1 MAKKRQIIF
10 PSDKSTL
17 KEKSTDVSL
26 THVDKKLEEEHYQ
39 ANDKQNIFDEYES
52 DDDLTRRLIQI
63 IKRKEIPDLLGVF
76 GVYYDNKVEKSVNL
90 LKKQY
95 SEILYFT
102 IDIDYEEMDI
112 YNCIAS
118 VLYNYLNEKGYF
130 INKEKFLYYANEI
143 IKSFENNEDTS
154 FMDTSAIKMR
164 SSVEN
169 NEDFIYA
176 LAKELRKSAEN
187 NEDTSFM
194 DASAIKMRKSVEIFD
209 RKMKL
214 ADRTKNMEI
223 LINSFF
229 EHPQLLNTKIVIFI
243 NLNSTFLSNKMLR
256 MLEKIKNEN
265 MIFILGSLQNMNIQI
280 NHLDT
285 TSFHMG
291 RDLFFRYFFSQNI
304 FNVPQL

>member
-39 ANDKQNIFDEYES
+39 PNDKQNIFDEYES

-112 YNCIAS
+112 YNCITS

-154 FMDTSAIKMR
+154 FMDT
-164 SSVEN
+164 
-169 NEDFIYA
+169 
-176 LAKELRKSAEN
+176 L
-187 NEDTSFM
+187 
-194 DASAIKMRKSVEIFD
+194 EIFD

-214 ADRTKNMEI
+214 VDRTKNMEI

-265 MIFILGSLQNMNIQI
+265 MIFILGSLQNMDIQI

-285 TSFHMG
+285 TSIHMG